1 MAFLLL
7 FSGFVFVF
15 GFISLIT
22 ICLGVDLFVCPSW
35 GSVSSLDIKIL
46 FPQIQ
51 GDFGHNFFNFFLP
64 LHSPSP
70 LLLSFWESYYM
81 YIGMLHVV
89 NRSLGSVN
97 FSSYFFA
104 LFFKFGNFLQ
114 SIYNFTDYV
123 FCFLISSVDLT

>member
-22 ICLGVDLFVCPSW
+22 ICLGVNLFVCPSW

-46 FPQIQ
+46 FAQIQ
-51 GDFGHNFFNFFLP
+51 GDLGHNFFNFFLP
-64 LHSPSP
+64 LDSPFP
-70 LLLSFWESYYM
+70 PPLLSFWESYYT

-97 FSSYFFA
+97 FSSNFF
-104 LFFKFGNFLQ
+104 LYSLNLVTSSNL
-114 SIYNFTDYV
+114 SIIL
-123 FCFLISSVDLT
+123 LIMFSAFSYLLLI